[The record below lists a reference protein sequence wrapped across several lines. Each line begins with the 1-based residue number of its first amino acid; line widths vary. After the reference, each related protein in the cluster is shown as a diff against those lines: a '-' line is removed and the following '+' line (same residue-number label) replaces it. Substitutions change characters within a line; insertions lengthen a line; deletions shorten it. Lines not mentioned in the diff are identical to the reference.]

1 MEFAAAVLI
10 VSGMVR
16 LFAVALTVAAP
27 PDDMSL
33 QPAIVSGEVA
43 LQLFTIATGVV
54 VRVGRAW
61 LIVVNVVAV
70 LAFIQLLSLA
80 GVVSIAFALL
90 FAVGVAGI
98 LGNRPWFD
106 AMAAW
111 RRDVA
116 TARRA

>member
-1 MEFAAAVLI
+1 
-10 VSGMVR
+10 MVR